1 MLDGEHDAEF
11 VAECAQPVVPIGEHG
26 DLAVI
31 ADLEEFLR
39 AAMHVADDGVG
50 AHDPFAV
57 EDDLETEHAVRGR
70 VLGADVEHHVV

>member
-1 MLDGEHDAEF
+1 MMLHLIRKTKSHVLDF
-11 VAECAQPVVPIGEHG
+11 VTRKY
-26 DLAVI
+26 LAVI

-57 EDDLETEHAVRGR
+57 EDDLETEHAVRGG
-70 VLGADVEHHVV
+70 VLGSDVEHHVV